1 MNKSLPKVIFFDA
14 VGTLFGVKGSVG
26 EVYAAIALNYGVE
39 VAAAEID
46 RAFRQSFATAEPL
59 AFGNSAQQSRHLSG
73 REPSTQ
79 STSKTS
85 GSLRNHQKI
94 TQQEFNW
101 WKKVAIATFKEAKV
115 LDNFTDFDSFFQEL
129 YVYFATDKP
138 WFIYPEVINVLEN
151 WQQKQIPLGIIS
163 NFDTR
168 IYKLLKL
175 LNLENYFRSIT
186 ISSEVGAAKPE
197 QKIFTTALA
206 KHSCQPEQAWYIGDS
221 FIEDYQGA
229 KQIGMQAFWLT
240 RKKNLNLSK
249 NQLPNLNSLG

>member
-1 MNKSLPKVIFFDA
+1 MNKSLPKVILFDA

-26 EVYAAIALNYGVE
+26 EVYAAIALNYGVA
-39 VAAAEID
+39 VTAREID
-46 RAFRQSFATAEPL
+46 RAFRQSFSAAEPL
-59 AFGNSAQQSRHLSG
+59 AFEDSEL
-73 REPSTQ
+73 EI
-79 STSKTS
+79 
-85 GSLRNHQKI
+85 I
-94 TQQEFNW
+94 TKKEFNW
-101 WKKVAIATFKEAKV
+101 WKKVAITTFKEAKV
-115 LDNFTDFDSFFQEL
+115 LDDFTDFDNFFQEL
-129 YVYFATDKP
+129 YVYFATEKP
-138 WFIYPEVINVLEN
+138 WFIYSEVINVLDK

-168 IYKLLKL
+168 IYQLLKL
-175 LNLENYFRSIT
+175 LNLAEYFSSIT
-186 ISSEVGAAKPE
+186 ISSEVGVAKPE
-197 QKIFTTALA
+197 PKIFMTALA

>member
-39 VAAAEID
+39 VAPQEID
-46 RAFRQSFATAEPL
+46 RAFYQSFGTAEPL
-59 AFGNSAQQSRHLSG
+59 AFGNSER
-73 REPSTQ
+73 PT
-79 STSKTS
+79 
-85 GSLRNHQKI
+85 I
-94 TQQEFNW
+94 IQQEFNW
-101 WKKVAIATFKEAKV
+101 WKKISIATFKEAKAI
-115 LDNFTDFDSFFQEL
+115 DDFTDFDAFFKEL
-129 YVYFATDKP
+129 YVYFATEKP
-138 WFIYPEVINVLEN
+138 WFIYPEVIDVLEN

-175 LNLENYFRSIT
+175 LNLENYFSSIT

-197 QKIFTTALA
+197 PKIFTTALA

-229 KQIGMQAFWLT
+229 KQIGIQAFWLK
-240 RKKNLNLSK
+240 RDQKSNLSK
-249 NQLPNLNSLG
+249 NQVPNLNSLG

>member
-39 VAAAEID
+39 VAPKEID

-59 AFGNSAQQSRHLSG
+59 AFGDS
-73 REPSTQ
+73 
-79 STSKTS
+79 
-85 GSLRNHQKI
+85 NHQKI
-94 TQQEFNW
+94 IQQEFNW
-101 WKKVAIATFKEAKV
+101 WEKVAIATFKEVKV

-129 YVYFATDKP
+129 YVYFATEKP
-138 WFIYPEVINVLEN
+138 WFIYPEVINVLDN

-163 NFDTR
+163 NFDSR

-175 LNLENYFRSIT
+175 LNLDNYFSTIT

-197 QKIFTTALA
+197 PKIFTTALA

>member
-1 MNKSLPKVIFFDA
+1 MNKTLPKVIFFDA
-14 VGTLFGVKGSVG
+14 VGTLIGIKGSVG
-26 EVYAAIALNYGVE
+26 EAYAAIALNYGVE
-39 VAAAEID
+39 VAPEELD

-59 AFGNSAQQSRHLSG
+59 AFGNKE
-73 REPSTQ
+73 REI
-79 STSKTS
+79 
-85 GSLRNHQKI
+85 I

-101 WKKVAIATFKEAKV
+101 WRKVALATFKEAKV
-115 LDNFTDFDSFFQEL
+115 LNNFTDFDNFFQEL
-129 YVYFATDKP
+129 YVYFTTEKP
-138 WFIYPEVINVLEN
+138 WFIYDEVINVLDQ

-175 LNLENYFRSIT
+175 LNLEKYFSSIT

-197 QKIFTTALA
+197 SEIFRSALA

-229 KQIGMQAFWLT
+229 KQIGMEAFWLQ
-240 RKKNLNLSK
+240 RNKKSNLSK
-249 NQLPNLNSLG
+249 NQLPNLNCLG